1 VAPAAPGTSGAPV
14 TATAQPPATPMQATP
29 MQATPMQAAP
39 TPAASKKKHGKPDAI
54 VASRPAGAAAPSTAA
69 PVPMSIKK
77 IALEASEADFSD
89 LSVQPNFSA
98 GIQKLHGTILGLS
111 SKRNARAKIDLHGQ
125 VDPYAPVAI
134 TGDVNV
140 LGPLY
145 TDLTMS
151 FHNIELSTF
160 NPYSG
165 KFAGYNIAK
174 GKLTTDLHYKVD
186 GRKLDAQHHIVVD
199 QLEFGDKT
207 ESKQA
212 VSLPIKLAVSLLKN
226 RDGVIE
232 LDIPVNG
239 SLDDPQFK
247 LGPIIWKVFVNILE
261 KAVTAPF
268 ALLGSL
274 FGGGPDLQ
282 FIDFEPGTADLD
294 ANATAKAQTIVK
306 ALNERPQLKI
316 DVPLAVVE
324 SIDRPSLLEA
334 QFKAQ
339 IHDAQTALAAKK
351 KSVSASVAFEQLDPA
366 TRLDVLTQLY
376 QKDFG
381 SEPKYPDT
389 VTSIK
394 AKPDLMAGKIDFL
407 SGELH
412 SHVTVSPTDLTNL
425 GQQRAQNLQQLLL
438 KDSQIDPE
446 RVFLVANDKAKAE
459 GDKVRLELSL
469 K

>member
-1 VAPAAPGTSGAPV
+1 MV
-14 TATAQPPATPMQATP
+14 
-29 MQATPMQAAP
+29 
-39 TPAASKKKHGKPDAI
+39 
-54 VASRPAGAAAPSTAA
+54 
-69 PVPMSIKK
+69 
-77 IALEASEADFSD
+77 
-89 LSVQPNFSA
+89 
-98 GIQKLHGTILGLS
+98 GLS
-111 SKRNARAKIDLHGQ
+111 SKAGARAKIDLHGQ
-125 VDPYAPVAI
+125 VDPFAPVAI

-165 KFAGYNIAK
+165 KFAGYDIAK

-186 GRKLDAQHHIVVD
+186 GRKLDAQHHIVID

-232 LDIPVNG
+232 LDVPVTG
-239 SLDDPQFK
+239 SLDDPEFK

-282 FIDFEPGTADLD
+282 FIDFDPGAADLD
-294 ANATAKAQTIVK
+294 SNAAVKAQSIVK
-306 ALNERPQLKI
+306 ALSERPQLKL
-316 DVPLAVVE
+316 DVPIAVVE
-324 SIDRPSLLEA
+324 SIDRPALIDA
-334 QFKAQ
+334 QYKAQ
-339 IHDAQTALAAKK
+339 LQGAQAALAARKR
-351 KSVSASVAFEQLDPA
+351 SVSATVPFDQLDPA
-366 TRLDVLTQLY
+366 TRLGILTELY
-376 QKDFG
+376 QKNAG
-381 SEPKYPDT
+381 TAPKYPAP
-389 VTSIK
+389 VTAITT
-394 AKPDLMAGKIDFL
+394 KPELMAAKIDFL

-412 SHVTVSPTDLTNL
+412 SRMSVSAADLKTL
-425 GQQRAQNLQQLLL
+425 ALTRAQNLQQELL
-438 KDSQIDPE
+438 KDAQIDPE

-469 K
+469 R